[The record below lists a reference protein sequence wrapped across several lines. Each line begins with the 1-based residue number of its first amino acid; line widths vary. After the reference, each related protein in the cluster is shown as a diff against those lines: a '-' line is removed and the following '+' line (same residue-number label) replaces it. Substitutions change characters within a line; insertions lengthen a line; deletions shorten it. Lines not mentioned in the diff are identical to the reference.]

1 MQIERIDT
9 DEILGLTCPTTG
21 HRLLWNDE
29 DSGDILPET
38 VVSAVVSSLCSEEC
52 AVEALP
58 LEGRPIGGIT
68 CGPVTDVT

>member
-9 DEILGLTCPTTG
+9 DEILGLTCPATG

-29 DSGDILPET
+29 DSGDILPEA

-52 AVEALP
+52 AVEALQLAAAWKQHSACP
-58 LEGRPIGGIT
+58 NPRKMS
-68 CGPVTDVT
+68 